1 MGSDSIPLW
10 IGFCICLILSACFSG
25 TESALSLVNRIR
37 IKAKADEGDK
47 RAKRVHYIVN
57 HFDKAL
63 TTILVGNNVVNT
75 AGASIATLIATRL
88 FADSA
93 GIDTSSLTFTLVTTL
108 ATTLVVFLFGEI
120 IPKSFAS
127 DRPQTASLAAGG
139 PLRFLMRVLTPVTAV
154 FGLISKGFSKMFHA
168 QEAVSFTEDE
178 LIDILDTAEEEGV
191 VDEEQNDMLKSVLEF
206 DETRVRDVMTMAKDV
221 ECIDIRSTTDEV
233 LAALRTAGHSRIPV
247 YSGSPDHIVGTLR
260 VRRFLIEHRKRPG
273 VKLRSMLTA
282 PYFVREDAKID
293 EVLDAMRENKN
304 HIAIVVDD
312 DGRAVGIATIEDF
325 LEELVGEI
333 FDEEDVVDNNFQALG
348 GNKYLVSTS
357 MLVGNTY
364 ERMGLDEK
372 APRGVASRPWLS
384 VILENLGHLPE
395 EDESFLYGDKEI
407 TAREFDGTT
416 VTHVEIHVLDE
427 DDLAALAADSQ
438 DEEVEA

>member
-10 IGFCICLILSACFSG
+10 IGFWICVLLGGFFSG
-25 TESALSLVNRIR
+25 TETSFALVNRIR
-37 IKAKADEGDK
+37 MKAKAEEGDK
-47 RAKRVHYIVN
+47 RAKRVCYIVN
-57 HFDKAL
+57 HFDEAL
-63 TTILVGNNVVNT
+63 TAMLVGNNVVKT
-75 AGASIATLIATRL
+75 ASASIATLIAARL
-88 FADSA
+88 FANSA

-108 ATTLVVFLFGEI
+108 ATTIVVFFFGEI
-120 IPKSFAS
+120 IPKSFAT
-127 DRPQTASLAAGG
+127 DRAQTLALASGG
-139 PLRFLMRVLTPVTAV
+139 VMRFLMRILTPVTAI
-154 FGLISKGFSKMFHA
+154 FGFISKAFSKLFESE
-168 QEAVSFTEDE
+168 EAPSFTEDE

-191 VDEEQNDMLKSVLEF
+191 VDEEQNDMLKSALEF
-206 DETRVRDVMTMAKDV
+206 DETRVCDVMTMLKDV
-221 ECIDIRSTTDEV
+221 ESLDIRSTTEQV
-233 LAALRTAGHSRIPV
+233 LDAIREMGHSRIPV

-260 VRRFLIEHRKRPG
+260 IRRFLIEHRKRPG

-304 HIAIVVDD
+304 HIAIVTDD
-312 DGRAVGIATIEDF
+312 DGHAVGVATIEDF

-333 FDEEDVVDNNFQALG
+333 FDEEDIVDNNFQSLG
-348 GNKYLVSTS
+348 GNKYLVSTN

-384 VILENLGHLPE
+384 VILENLGHLPT

-407 TAREFDGTT
+407 TAREFEGAT
-416 VTHVEIHVLDE
+416 VTHVEIHVLDKE
-427 DDLAALAADSQ
+427 QLAALSAEKIG
-438 DEEVEA
+438 EEVDA

>member
-10 IGFCICLILSACFSG
+10 IGFWICVFLGSFFSA
-25 TESALSLVNRIR
+25 TETAFSLVNHIR

-47 RAKRVHYIVN
+47 RAKRVNYVVN
-57 HFDKAL
+57 RFDEAI
-63 TTILVGNNVVNT
+63 TAMLVGNNVVKT
-75 AGASIATLIATRL
+75 ASASIATLIAARL
-88 FADSA
+88 FANNA
-93 GIDTSSLTFTLVTTL
+93 GVDTSSLMFTLITTL
-108 ATTLVVFLFGEI
+108 TTTIIVFFCGEI
-120 IPKSFAS
+120 IPKSFAT
-127 DRPQTASLAAGG
+127 DRAQTFALASGG
-139 PLRFLMRVLTPVTAV
+139 IMRALMRVLTPVTAI
-154 FGLISKGFSKMFHA
+154 FGFISRAFSKMFEGE
-168 QEAVSFTEDE
+168 EAPSFTEDE

-191 VDEEQNDMLKSVLEF
+191 VDEEQNDILKSVLEF
-206 DETRVRDVMTMAKDV
+206 DEVRVRDVMTMWKDV
-221 ECIDIRSTTDEV
+221 ECLDIRSTTEEV
-233 LAALRTAGHSRIPV
+233 LNAIREVGHSRIPV

-260 VRRFLIEHRKRPG
+260 IRRFLIEHRKRPG

-304 HIAIVVDD
+304 HIAIVTDE
-312 DGRAVGIATIEDF
+312 DGKAVGVATIEDF

-333 FDEEDVVDNNFQALG
+333 FDEEDVVDNNFQSLG
-348 GNKYLVSTS
+348 GNKYLVSTN

-384 VILENLGHLPE
+384 VILENLGHLPV

-407 TAREFDGTT
+407 TAREFDGAT

-427 DDLAALAADSQ
+427 EDLAARVAEQS
-438 DEEVEA
+438 EEVNA

>member
-10 IGFCICLILSACFSG
+10 IGFCICLILSGCFSG

-88 FADSA
+88 FANSA

-168 QEAVSFTEDE
+168 EEAPSFTEDE

-333 FDEEDVVDNNFQALG
+333 FDEEDVVDNNFQSLG
-348 GNKYLVSTS
+348 GNKYLVSTN

-372 APRGVASRPWLS
+372 APRGVVSRPWLS

-427 DDLAALAADSQ
+427 EDLAALAAESEK
-438 DEEVEA
+438 EEVEP

>member
-10 IGFCICLILSACFSG
+10 IGFCICLVLSAYFSG
-25 TESALSLVNRIR
+25 TESSLALVNRIR
-37 IKAKADEGDK
+37 IKAKAEEGDK

-75 AGASIATLIATRL
+75 AAASIATLLATRL
-88 FADSA
+88 FASNA
-93 GIDTSSLTFTLVTTL
+93 GVDTASLTFTLVTTL
-108 ATTLVVFLFGEI
+108 ATTVVVFLFGEI
-120 IPKSFAS
+120 LPKSFAS
-127 DRPQTASLAAGG
+127 DRPQTMALFSSGL
-139 PLRFLMRVLTPVTAV
+139 LRFLMRVLTPVSAV
-154 FGLISKGFSKMFHA
+154 FGLISGAFTKMFRA
-168 QEAVSFTEDE
+168 EEAPSFTEDE

-221 ECIDIRSTTDEV
+221 ECIDIRSTTEEV
-233 LAALRTAGHSRIPV
+233 LEALRSVGHSRIPV

-260 VRRFLIEHRKRPG
+260 VRRFLTEHRKRPG

-333 FDEEDVVDNNFQALG
+333 FDEEDVVDNNFQSLG

-384 VILENLGHLPE
+384 VILENLGHLPT

-427 DDLAALAADSQ
+427 EDLAALAAESEN
-438 DEEVEA
+438 EEVEA

>member
-10 IGFCICLILSACFSG
+10 IGFWICVLLGGFFSG
-25 TESALSLVNRIR
+25 TETSFALVNRIR

-47 RAKRVHYIVN
+47 RAKRVNYVVN
-57 HFDKAL
+57 HFDEAL
-63 TTILVGNNVVNT
+63 TAMLVGNNVVKT
-75 AGASIATLIATRL
+75 ASASIATLLASKLVANI
-88 FADSA
+88 A
-93 GIDTSSLTFTLVTTL
+93 GIDTSSLVFTLVTTL
-108 ATTLVVFLFGEI
+108 ATTIVVFFFGEI
-120 IPKSFAS
+120 IPKSFAT
-127 DRPQTASLAAGG
+127 DRPQTVSMASGG
-139 PLRFLMRVLTPVTAV
+139 VMRFLMRILTPVTAI
-154 FGLISKGFSKMFHA
+154 FGFISKRFSKMF
-168 QEAVSFTEDE
+168 ETEEVPSFTEDE

-191 VDEEQNDMLKSVLEF
+191 VDEEQNDMLKSALEF
-206 DETRVRDVMTMAKDV
+206 DETRVRDVMTMLKDV
-221 ECIDIRSTTDEV
+221 EAIDICSTTEQV
-233 LAALRTAGHSRIPV
+233 LAAIREVGHSRIPV
-247 YSGSPDHIVGTLR
+247 YSGSPDHVVGTLR
-260 VRRFLIEHRKRPG
+260 IRRFLIEHRKRPG

-333 FDEEDVVDNNFQALG
+333 FDEEDVVDNNFQSLG

-384 VILENLGHLPE
+384 VILENLGHLPA

-407 TAREFDGTT
+407 TAREFDGLA
-416 VTHVEIHVLDE
+416 VTHVEIRVLDE
-427 DDLAALAADSQ
+427 EELAELAANSDK
-438 DEEVEA
+438 EVDA